1 MRGVQARRDRS
12 WPVRAQP
19 SPTALHPTSPQ
30 PPHPTVPLR
39 RFGKQDTL
47 GPFRDDDEYADE
59 PWQPFSQDEYAGGLR
74 ELCDWA
80 TGTGATVLLALPIPF
95 PFGSAAHSCAS
106 VILPATQAVAQE
118 LSLATIDL
126 YSSFRDQVD
135 KFTDADHLT
144 DDAIDLLAS
153 SVAAAVSAARP
164 KL

>member
-1 MRGVQARRDRS
+1 MCCLQVGMEKVTRGEGDARDENDY
-12 WPVRAQP
+12 
-19 SPTALHPTSPQ
+19 TAL
-30 PPHPTVPLR
+30 L
-39 RFGKQDTL
+39 L
-47 GPFRDDDEYADE
+47 AAE
-59 PWQPFSQDEYAGGLR
+59 
-74 ELCDWA
+74 
-80 TGTGATVLLALPIPF
+80 TGAIVLLALPIPF

-126 YSSFRDQVD
+126 YSPFRDQAD

-153 SVAAAVSAARP
+153 SVAAAVSASRP